1 MVADENKRLCR
12 RLRLD
17 KYYLEMSK
25 HSRENTGC
33 NVESMGDE
41 GEGTRDICKSQ
52 YKAWTA

>member
-1 MVADENKRLCR
+1 MVADENKRLCH